1 MPTII
6 EGGGNLNKK
15 AFEGSVLKGSNE
27 RAWSFLV
34 CECHMGFEDDGR
46 WWTKDQRS
54 TVAEGARVPWRRGT
68 RLPEYLLIYIIPK
81 CHK

>member
-1 MPTII
+1 MK
-6 EGGGNLNKK
+6 GGRNLNKK
-15 AFEGSVLKGSNE
+15 AFLESSVLKGSNE

-46 WWTKDQRS
+46 WAKDQRS

-68 RLPEYLLIYIIPK
+68 WLPEYLLIYNVPNVIND
-81 CHK
+81 